1 MPETFNTRLP
11 ETLDKKVRSNGGE
24 LVKFI
29 DYYEVLQVS
38 PTASFEVIK
47 VAYRQLS
54 KMYHPDTSNQEDK
67 EFILI
72 KDAYDILSD
81 EYKRNDYDKLWR
93 KNQSLDNS
101 NNSKEEINRAQKGF
115 STRIT
120 KGKKATAIPTDHLK
134 LIVMSILVVVI
145 FIYIL
150 ENLPNDPT
158 STSTSTFDADATSEI
173 YSISLPKEDY
183 SKLKTTESILDY
195 GEAYFDIYNG
205 TNLTIS
211 RITIEINVKNEN
223 GDIID
228 TRQFQKDVNIAPL
241 TVEKEINITTGIE
254 GLPAVGDNDLR
265 IQPKYISWSYIDIIG
280 DDLQ

>member
-1 MPETFNTRLP
+1 MPGTFNTRLP

-38 PTASFEVIK
+38 PTASFEVIR

-54 KMYHPDTSNQEDK
+54 KIYHPDTSNQEDK

-93 KNQSLDNS
+93 KNQNKDNS

-115 STRIT
+115 SNPNI
-120 KGKKATAIPTDHLK
+120 KGKKATTIPTINMILTG
-134 LIVMSILVVVI
+134 ISILVVI
-145 FIYIL
+145 ISLHFL
-150 ENLPNDPT
+150 GNLQNDPT
-158 STSTSTFDADATSEI
+158 STLNAEATSEI
-173 YSISLPKEDY
+173 YSISLPKEEY

-211 RITIEINVKNEN
+211 RITIEINVKNNN